1 MAKRKRKRSKKDRRL
16 PILPIAGVAI
26 ALSRPAENLIA
37 GNYMGALAELGSRF
51 TGYNF
56 QSQVFD
62 PFYSLKTTYLPLVAG
77 ALGSKAMTALGVNRT
92 LKKVPFVGKWIKL

>member
-1 MAKRKRKRSKKDRRL
+1 MAKRKNKRRRRDSRI
-16 PILPIAGVAI
+16 PILPVAGVAI
-26 ALSRPAENLIA
+26 ALSRPAENLLA

-62 PFYSLKTTYLPLVAG
+62 PFYSLRTTYLPIVMG
-77 ALGSKAMTALGVNRT
+77 AVGSKVATALGVNRT